1 MAKTL
6 QLKFDPNQDYQLEAI
21 RAVVDLF
28 EGLPRQ
34 SAGFA
39 LGEEVAANLPR
50 YESLD
55 ESWLY
60 ENLSR
65 VQERNGISGDSLL
78 GQLEADEGM
87 VLEGAGN
94 ETWRYPSFTVEMET
108 GTGKTYVY
116 LRTIHELRQQYGFG
130 KFVIVVPSIAIYEG
144 VIKNYQVTKSHF
156 AALYNNETVNLIR
169 YDGSRLSPLRAFASS
184 TFVEIMVMTLASFNS
199 QKNTLY
205 RPSESLPGERLPQQ
219 YIQETRPILILDEPQ
234 NMESERSLE
243 ALRTLHP
250 LFALRYSATHRTT
263 PNLVY
268 RLTPFDAYQ
277 RNLVKKIQVDGVT
290 ERENVNEPFL
300 ALEEIAR
307 KGGRITA
314 RVRTYVN
321 EQGRTRESAVT
332 LHQGDDLHAKT
343 IREEHSVGY
352 VVSEI
357 HAGEGYVEFEN
368 GQRLRLHEQMGPT
381 RPEVFRVQIRRT
393 LEEHME
399 RQEKLRDQG
408 LKVLSL
414 FFIDRVANYTAED
427 GVIRRLFD
435 EEYGRLKGHYPRFA
449 AYEAA
454 RVRNAYFAQR
464 KTKGGQEEAIDTPIE
479 EKDKKAADR
488 EAERSA
494 FELIMRDK
502 ERLLSFE
509 EPVSFIFAHSA
520 LKEGWDNP
528 NVFQICTLN
537 QTTSE
542 MKKRQEIGRG
552 LRLAVNQ
559 EGERVFDQDVNV
571 LTVVANESYE
581 RYVSLLQTEYEE
593 AGQNAPPRPTHAGK
607 ARAHRNDALY
617 GSDLFRNFWAR
628 LSQRSH
634 YVIHVDT
641 PTLVAQCVERLAND
655 TTSLKPVVVVERGEY
670 VVTEYKLTLESVSG
684 ETAKIKVETA
694 NTVGAQSM
702 FSDTYRV
709 NSDLAKLHKDERLRG
724 YQIVSIQK
732 DGMAPRVS
740 FANGQ
745 ELYLHQP
752 LHFRSEA
759 GQKPLERAQL
769 APEESYPV
777 PNLLERAAR
786 ETGLTRPTINQ
797 IYVGL
802 PERKKRLLLKNPEGF
817 AGWFTSTVRSA
828 LADHVVER
836 IEFVVMGGGEPADL
850 EKLFPQEKE
859 FPQKELLPAGR
870 YALYDQVQIDSGVEV
885 HFVEERLRPD
895 DHVVCYF
902 KFPPTF
908 RIPLPKI
915 VGNYNPDWGILRWS
929 DDRQR
934 ILLQLVRETKGAEDP
949 RQLQFAHEQR
959 KIQAAKAHFRELG
972 VDYRVVTDQTA
983 DWWEPDE
990 GPDKIKA

>member
-1 MAKTL
+1 MVKVL
-6 QLKFDPNQDYQLEAI
+6 QFKFDPNQDFQLEAI

-34 SAGFA
+34 STGFA

-60 ENLSR
+60 ENLTR
-65 VQERNGISGDSLL
+65 VQERNGIPRDSLL

-87 VLEGAGN
+87 VLEGAGS
-94 ETWRYPSFTVEMET
+94 ESWRYPSFTVEMET

-116 LRTIHELRQQYGFG
+116 LRTIHELRRQYGFR

-144 VIKNYQVTKSHF
+144 VIKNYQVTRSHF
-156 AALYNNETVNLIR
+156 AALYNNETANLIR

-205 RPSESLPGERLPQQ
+205 RPSESLPGERLPYQ

-290 ERENVNEPFL
+290 ERENANQPYL

-307 KGGRITA
+307 KSGRISA
-314 RVRTYVN
+314 RVRTYIN
-321 EQGRTRESAVT
+321 DRGHTRESDVT
-332 LHQGDDLHAKT
+332 LYDGDNLQAKT
-343 IREEHSVGY
+343 VREEHRGY

-357 HAGEGYVEFEN
+357 HAGEGYIEFGN
-368 GQRLRLHEQMGPT
+368 GERLHLHEQLGPT

-399 RQEKLRDQG
+399 RQGRLRDQG

-427 GVIRRLFD
+427 GVIRRIFD
-435 EEYGRLKGHYPRFA
+435 EEYERLKGHYPHFA
-449 AYEAA
+449 RYEAVQ
-454 RVRNAYFAQR
+454 VRNGYFAKR
-464 KTKGGQEEAIDTPIE
+464 KGKGGEEEAIDTPLE
-479 EKDKKAADR
+479 ERDKKKADR
-488 EAERSA
+488 EAEQAA

-502 ERLLSFE
+502 EHLLSFE
-509 EPVSFIFAHSA
+509 EPVCFIFAHSA

-542 MKKRQEIGRG
+542 MRKRQEIGRG

-559 EGERVFDQDVNV
+559 EGERVLDQDVNV

-593 AGQNAPPRPTHAGK
+593 AGQNAPPRPTRAGK
-607 ARAHRNDALY
+607 AKARRNDTLFQ
-617 GSDLFRNFWAR
+617 SDLFRNFWAR
-628 LSQRSH
+628 LSQLSH

-641 PTLVAQCVERLAND
+641 ATLITQCVERLTND
-655 TTSLKPVVVVERGEY
+655 TTPLKPIVVVERGEY

-694 NTVGAQSM
+694 STAGTQSM
-702 FSDTYRV
+702 FSDSFRPG
-709 NSDLAKLHKDERLRG
+709 SDLAKLRKDERLRG
-724 YQIVSIQK
+724 YQIVSLQS
-732 DGMAPRVS
+732 DGMVPRVV

-745 ELYLHQP
+745 DLDLHQP

-759 GQKPLERAQL
+759 GQKPIERAEL
-769 APEESYPV
+769 APTGFYPV
-777 PNLLERAAR
+777 PNLLGRAAR
-786 ETGLTRPTINQ
+786 ETGLTRPTINR
-797 IYVGL
+797 IYMGL
-802 PERKKRLLLKNPEGF
+802 PERKKRLLLQNPEGF
-817 AGWFTSTVRSA
+817 AGWFISTVRSA
-828 LADHVVER
+828 LADHIVER

-859 FPQKELLPAGR
+859 FPQKELVPAGQS
-870 YALYDQVQIDSGVEV
+870 ALYDQVQIDSGVEV
-885 HFVEERLRPD
+885 HFVENRLRAD
-895 DHVVCYF
+895 GNVVCYF

-915 VGNYNPDWGILRWS
+915 VGDYNPDWGILRWS
-929 DDRQR
+929 DDRRR

-959 KIQAAKAHFRELG
+959 KIGAAKAHFRELG
-972 VDYRVVTDQTA
+972 VDYRVVTDQTV

-990 GPDKIKA
+990 GREEIRV